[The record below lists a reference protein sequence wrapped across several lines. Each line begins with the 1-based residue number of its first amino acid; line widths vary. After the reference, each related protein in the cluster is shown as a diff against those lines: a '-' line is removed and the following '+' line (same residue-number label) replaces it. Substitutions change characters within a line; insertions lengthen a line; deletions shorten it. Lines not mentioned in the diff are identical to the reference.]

1 MNTKAKIAQ
10 NLRQDDS
17 VAALS
22 SRNRRPRPSRS
33 TEPTTE
39 FGKSLQALLGKR
51 VQTSEVNEEELFAG
65 AAYQLIKNRY
75 GETVAGDFK
84 SAFKL
89 NLVDK
94 PNTEKVSSDERA
106 AKETL
111 KFFVSSTLL
120 TKEEAADIRQLATAA
135 AQVDDKDALWD
146 SLGDTRAVTSV
157 SRGAGLVQKR
167 LEESGNAPVASSS
180 AKASAVKAAVTN
192 ATSKRGSSR
201 ASKQAAAAQRS
212 AQEQTKMQ
220 HYGQNSTP
228 ADKIR
233 KVKNAL
239 KGII

>member
-1 MNTKAKIAQ
+1 MKTKEKITQTVRQQDTVDA
-10 NLRQDDS
+10 LR
-17 VAALS
+17 
-22 SRNRRPRPSRS
+22 SRNSRRKPSRV

-39 FGKSLQALLGKR
+39 FGKSLQSLLGKR

-94 PNTEKVSSDERA
+94 PAGEKVSSDERA
-106 AKETL
+106 ARETL
-111 KFFVSSTLL
+111 KFFVNSTLL
-120 TKEEAADIRQLATAA
+120 SKAEANDIRQLATAA
-135 AQVDDKDALWD
+135 AQLDANDALWD
-146 SLGDTRAVTSV
+146 SIGDTRAVTSV
-157 SRGAGLVQKR
+157 ERGTRAVQQR
-167 LEESGNAPVASSS
+167 LEESGNAPVASTS
-180 AKASAVKAAVTN
+180 AKASSVRAAVSNSSAKKGGSRGAKN
-192 ATSKRGSSR
+192 AT
-201 ASKQAAAAQRS
+201 AQRS
-212 AQEQTKMQ
+212 AENQTRMQ

-228 ADKIR
+228 ADQIK

>member
-1 MNTKAKIAQ
+1 MKTKEKISQTVRQQDTVEA
-10 NLRQDDS
+10 LR
-17 VAALS
+17 A
-22 SRNRRPRPSRS
+22 RNGRRKPSRV

-39 FGKSLQALLGKR
+39 FGKSLQSLLGKR

-94 PNTEKVSSDERA
+94 PTGEKVSSDERA
-106 AKETL
+106 ARETL
-111 KFFVSSTLL
+111 KFFVNSTLL
-120 TKEEAADIRQLATAA
+120 SKEEASDIRQLATAA
-135 AQVDDKDALWD
+135 AQLDDNDALWD

-157 SRGAGLVQKR
+157 ERGTRAVQQR
-167 LEESGNAPVASSS
+167 LEESGNAPVASTS
-180 AKASAVKAAVTN
+180 AKASSVRAAVSN
-192 ATSKRGSSR
+192 SSAKKGGSRG
-201 ASKQAAAAQRS
+201 AKNAAAQRS
-212 AQEQTKMQ
+212 AENQTRMQ

-228 ADKIR
+228 ADQIK

>member
-22 SRNRRPRPSRS
+22 SRSSRRKPSRV

-39 FGKSLQALLGKR
+39 FGKSLQTLLGKR
-51 VQTSEVNEEELFAG
+51 VQTSEINEEELFAG

-75 GETVAGDFK
+75 GETIAGDFK

-94 PNTEKVSSDERA
+94 PTSEKVSSDERA

-111 KFFVSSTLL
+111 KFFVNSTLL

-135 AQVDDKDALWD
+135 AQVDSNDALWD
-146 SLGDTRAVTSV
+146 SIGNTRAVTSV

-167 LEESGNAPVASSS
+167 LEESGNAPVASSGV
-180 AKASAVKAAVTN
+180 KASAAKAAVTE
-192 ATSKRGSSR
+192 ARAKKGSSR
-201 ASKQAAAAQRS
+201 ASNRAAVDQRS
-212 AQEQTKMQ
+212 AQEQAKIRN
-220 HYGQNSTP
+220 YGQNNTP
-228 ADKIR
+228 ADQVR

>member
-1 MNTKAKIAQ
+1 MKTREKITQ
-10 NLRQDDS
+10 TLRQEDTVD
-17 VAALS
+17 ALR
-22 SRNRRPRPSRS
+22 SRNGRRKPSRV

-39 FGKSLQALLGKR
+39 FGRSLQTLLGKR

-94 PNTEKVSSDERA
+94 PAGEKVSSDERA
-106 AKETL
+106 TRETL
-111 KFFVSSTLL
+111 KFFVNSTLL
-120 TKEEAADIRQLATAA
+120 TKEEASDIRKLATAA
-135 AQVDDKDALWD
+135 AQLDDNDALWD

-157 SRGAGLVQKR
+157 QRGTQAVQRR
-167 LEESGNAPVASSS
+167 LEESGNAPVASSG
-180 AKASAVKAAVTN
+180 AKASSLKAA
-192 ATSKRGSSR
+192 AASSSAKKGASR
-201 ASKQAAAAQRS
+201 AAKNAAAQRS
-212 AQEQTKMQ
+212 AENQTRMQ

-228 ADKIR
+228 ADQIK

>member
-1 MNTKAKIAQ
+1 MKTKAKIAQ
-10 NLRQDDS
+10 TLRQEDT

-22 SRNRRPRPSRS
+22 SRNGRRKPSRS

-75 GETVAGDFK
+75 GDTVAGDFK

-94 PNTEKVSSDERA
+94 PSTEKVSSDERA

-120 TKEEAADIRQLATAA
+120 TREEAADIRQLATAA
-135 AQVDDKDALWD
+135 AQLDNNDALWD
-146 SLGDTRAVTSV
+146 SFGDTRAVSSV
-157 SRGAGLVQKR
+157 ANGASTVQSR
-167 LEESGNAPVASSS
+167 LEESGNTPVASSS
-180 AKASAVKAAVTN
+180 TRASSVKAAVANT
-192 ATSKRGSSR
+192 TTKRGVSR
-201 ASKQAAAAQRS
+201 GPTQAVAQRS
-212 AQEQTKMQ
+212 TEEQSKMQ

-228 ADKIR
+228 ADQVR

-239 KGII
+239 KGIM